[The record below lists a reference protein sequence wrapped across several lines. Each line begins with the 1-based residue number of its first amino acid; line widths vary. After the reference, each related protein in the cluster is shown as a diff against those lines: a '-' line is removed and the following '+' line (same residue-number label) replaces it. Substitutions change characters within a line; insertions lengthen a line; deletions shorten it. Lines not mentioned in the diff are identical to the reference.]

1 VGLAL
6 MTEEPRR
13 RELDELTLKRAQRGE
28 PEALKAFVVAHQRAV
43 FGLLSRMLGRAHRVE
58 DLAQETFLR
67 AIKALPHFRSQ
78 QAGGTARLSTWVLT
92 IATRLALDELR
103 ARKHEPLPAVLPD
116 PRRTD
121 ESIERKAI
129 ARRIEEA
136 LDELGPQFRAAFVL
150 RELHELDYEEIAEAL
165 ACDVGTVKSRLAR
178 ARERL
183 RGLLEDLR

>member
-1 VGLAL
+1 
-6 MTEEPRR
+6 
-13 RELDELTLKRAQRGE
+13 
-28 PEALKAFVVAHQRAV
+28 
-43 FGLLSRMLGRAHRVE
+43 HRVE

-67 AIKALPHFRSQ
+67 SIKALPHFRSQ

-116 PRRTD
+116 SKRTD
-121 ESIERKAI
+121 ETAERKAI
-129 ARRIEEA
+129 AQRIEAA

-165 ACDVGTVKSRLAR
+165 GCDVGTVKSRLAR

>member
-6 MTEEPRR
+6 MNQESRR
-13 RELDELTLKRAQRGE
+13 RELDELTLRRAQRGE
-28 PEALKAFVVAHQRAV
+28 PAALEAFVVTHQRAV
-43 FGLLSRMLGRAHRVE
+43 FALLSRMLGRAHRVE

-67 AIKALPHFRSQ
+67 AFRALPAFRSQ
-78 QAGGTARLSTWVLT
+78 EAGGTARLSTWVLT
-92 IATRLALDELR
+92 IATHLALDELR
-103 ARKHEPLPAVLPD
+103 ARKLEPLPPALPD
-116 PRRTD
+116 PRRAD
-121 ESIERKAI
+121 ETAERKAI
-129 ARRIEEA
+129 ARRIEAA

-183 RGLLEDLR
+183 RDLLEDLQ